1 MIPKVLSIAGSDPS
15 GGAGIQADLKTFSA
29 MGAYGMSVI
38 TGLTAQNTVG
48 VQDIYPVDAQ
58 FLEQQLRSVFED
70 VPPAAIKIGML
81 GNHHSITTLAAVL
94 NRYNAKNIVLDP
106 VMVSSSGDRLIDF
119 EAIDALVTYLVPI
132 AEVITPNM
140 SEADIFGST
149 DAQELLKLGSKAV
162 LLTGG
167 DGDGKTCID
176 VLATR
181 KGVEA
186 FEVPRCDTQNTHGS
200 GCTLSAAIAVGL
212 AKGLDLSTA
221 VGEAKSYVTA
231 AIEHADELEVGEGH
245 GPVHHFHTFWK
256 DAS

>member
-1 MIPKVLSIAGSDPS
+1 MIPKVLTIAGSDPS

-58 FLEQQLRSVFED
+58 FLEQQLRSIFED
-70 VPPAAIKIGML
+70 VPPDAIKIGML

-132 AEVITPNM
+132 ADVITPNM

-149 DAQELLKLGSKAV
+149 DAEELLKLGSKAV

-167 DGDGKTCID
+167 DGDGKNCID

-186 FEVPRCDTQNTHGS
+186 FEAPRCDTQNTHGS

-231 AIEHADELEVGEGH
+231 AIEHADILEVGEGH
-245 GPVHHFHTFWK
+245 GPVHHFHEFWQK
-256 DAS
+256 G